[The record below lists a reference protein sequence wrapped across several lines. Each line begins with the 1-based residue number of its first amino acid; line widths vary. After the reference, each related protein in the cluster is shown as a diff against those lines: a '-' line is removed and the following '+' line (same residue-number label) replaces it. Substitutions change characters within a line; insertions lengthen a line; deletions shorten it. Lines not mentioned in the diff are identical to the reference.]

1 MPFPATFVPVWERS
15 LADRCAGVS
24 LKFSLFFKNLLIP
37 PPPWYIHHRSYNMK
51 KYRLFTLIFT
61 LLTAVA
67 CPPPPAVPENPTDTD
82 GGAQGIVYR
91 FEPNGGSGSAFD
103 YTVRFAEEFTF
114 PENPFKR
121 ENYAFVGWSTNKN
134 ATSSNQLSQPGEKEL
149 VSSKSPYTY
158 YAIWERGRMTVTYN
172 PMVENGKTVTVD
184 ALNQDGYIVLAD
196 GGDLFAV
203 KESGKYF
210 AGWRTEPGESGEI
223 LGPGTALGAGAAA
236 VFYAAYESAE
246 PETKSVSFDID
257 WGSGWEIDAESP
269 SYEINEYTRSIRLPD
284 VKEREYSD
292 ITADFLGWALTENAA
307 EAEYLPG
314 EIIQSPMT
322 SLEDDG
328 YGNVSIY
335 AVLKERPQSAVTFD
349 LNTAEN
355 PGAEWNPNSSDYY
368 SKPLILSEGNEL
380 SLPSDWNTVSSNEE
394 IRLFG
399 WEWNGT
405 VYESGETF
413 TVPASAPNIT
423 FTAVWKTPV
432 AVKWNLNGARMSD
445 YYKIIVADDPDV
457 DADRNGV
464 ADELESA
471 LPGDEILF
479 SDDMLRLMCT
489 KPPLE
494 GKAWGLDGIQIKKTK
509 SGQTVNVT
517 RTVDSYYYDEYDF
530 VLHYTQY
537 AFVMPEEEVEVS
549 LIWKE
554 VPAELD
560 LKILDSDSSSL
571 AIADPGTVSLDTE
584 NFSIVNNAGEEQIFS
599 TYFGDLRY
607 FYFGDLSSGEEHP
620 LAPGEYRLQF
630 LVDGEV
636 KNETSFIVK
645 DEEDEAPLEFAFG
658 EAAVTVEDNHYVLT
672 VPYTHNRDGYFYI
685 NAVLSVN
692 DKPTDKYGSV
702 DYEKQTVTFDD
713 LYGDEYNYVCGPDD
727 ELTVEATVE
736 GEKFSVSATVPA
748 DEFCLYPSNETAQI
762 ALFRESESSYVSVSV
777 PIERIFGIFTDF
789 DVTVTKGGSAVD
801 SVYPTTSRKADG
813 LFSIEF
819 NIYDVTSGDYT
830 LEIVPSGKA
839 SPKVECTIT
848 VNEIPV
854 GKRIYLSPK
863 RK

>member
-1 MPFPATFVPVWERS
+1 
-15 LADRCAGVS
+15 
-24 LKFSLFFKNLLIP
+24 
-37 PPPWYIHHRSYNMK
+37 MK
-51 KYRLFTLIFT
+51 KYCLFTLIFT

-67 CPPPPAVPENPTDTD
+67 CPPPPPVVPENPTDTD
-82 GGAQGIVYR
+82 GTEIVYR
-91 FEPNGGSGSAFD
+91 FEPNGGSGSAFN

-121 ENYAFVGWSTNKN
+121 ESYAFVGWSMDKN
-134 ATSSNQLSQPGEKEL
+134 DLPSNQLFQPGEKE
-149 VSSKSPYTY
+149 VVYSKSPYTY
-158 YAIWERGRMTVTYN
+158 YAIWERGRMTVTYHPN
-172 PMVENGKTVTVD
+172 VENGKTVTVD

-196 GGDLFAV
+196 GDDLFAV

-210 AGWRTEPGESGEI
+210 AGWRKTADESGEI
-223 LGPGTALGAGAAA
+223 LGPGTAIEVDGTPLT
-236 VFYAAYESAE
+236 FYAAYLSAK
-246 PETKSVSFDID
+246 PETKTVWFEINGD
-257 WGSGWEIDAESP
+257 SGWTVDAESL
-269 SYEINEYTRSIRLPD
+269 SYTINEYTQSILMPD
-284 VKEREYSD
+284 VKKSGPYVD
-292 ITADFLGWALTENAA
+292 ITADFLGWALTKSAT

-314 EIIQSPMT
+314 KTISSSVLLDNGSRDI
-322 SLEDDG
+322 D
-328 YGNVSIY
+328 VY
-335 AVLKERPQSAVTFD
+335 AVLKERQQSTVNFD
-349 LNTAEN
+349 LNTAAN
-355 PGAEWNPNSSDYY
+355 PGAKWDSSTDYSQPSSY
-368 SKPLILSEGNEL
+368 WEGNK
-380 SLPSDWNTVSSNEE
+380 LPLPYNSEIVSSTEE
-394 IRLFG
+394 LRLLG

-405 VYESGETF
+405 VYEPGETF
-413 TVPASAPNIT
+413 TVPASALNIT
-423 FTAVWKTPV
+423 FTAVWKTSV

-445 YYKIIVADDPDV
+445 YYKIITDNDPDV

-479 SDDMLRLMCT
+479 SDDTLRLMCT

-517 RTVDSYYYDEYDF
+517 RTVNSYYYDEYDF

-560 LKILDSDSSSL
+560 LKILDSDSDSL
-571 AIADPGTVSLDTE
+571 LIADPGTVSLDTE
-584 NFSIVNNAGEEQIFS
+584 NFSVVNKAGEEQIFQ

-607 FYFGDLSSGEEHP
+607 LGFVDAP
-620 LAPGEYRLQF
+620 LAPGEYRLRF

-645 DEEDEAPLEFAFG
+645 DEEDEAPLEFKFG
-658 EAAVTVEDNHYVLT
+658 EATVTAEDNHYVLT
-672 VPYTHNRDGYFYI
+672 VPYTHNRDGYFSI
-685 NAVLSVN
+685 NAVLSLGEIN
-692 DKPTDKYGSV
+692 KYGSV
-702 DYEKQTVTFDD
+702 DYEKQTVTFND
-713 LYGDEYNYVCGPDD
+713 LNRYNHVCEPGDK
-727 ELTVEATVE
+727 LTVTATVE
-736 GEKFSVSATVPA
+736 GKEFSVDTTVP
-748 DEFCLYPSNETAQI
+748 DDNFRLYPSNDTAQI
-762 ALFRESESSYVSVSV
+762 ALFRESESSPVSVSV
-777 PIERIFGIFTDF
+777 PIERIFGVFTDF

-830 LEIVPSGKA
+830 LKIVPEGKA
-839 SPKVECTIT
+839 TPEVQCTIT

-863 RK
+863 RM

>member
-1 MPFPATFVPVWERS
+1 
-15 LADRCAGVS
+15 
-24 LKFSLFFKNLLIP
+24 
-37 PPPWYIHHRSYNMK
+37 MK

-67 CPPPPAVPENPTDTD
+67 CPPPPPVVPENPTDTD
-82 GGAQGIVYR
+82 GTEIVYR
-91 FEPNGGSGSAFD
+91 FEPNGGSGSAFN

-114 PENPFKR
+114 PENPFTR
-121 ENYAFVGWSTNKN
+121 ENYAFVGWSTDKN
-134 ATSSNQLSQPGEKEL
+134 ALPSNQLSQPGEKEV
-149 VSSKSPYTY
+149 VSSNSPYTY
-158 YAIWERGRMTVTYN
+158 YAIWERGRITVTYD
-172 PMVENGKTVTVD
+172 PIVENGKKVTVD
-184 ALNQDGYIVLAD
+184 ALDQDGYLVLAD
-196 GGDLFAV
+196 GDDLFAV

-210 AGWRTEPGESGEI
+210 AGWRKTTDESGAI
-223 LGPGTALGAGAAA
+223 LGPGTAIEVDGTPLT
-236 VFYAAYESAE
+236 FYAAYLSAK
-246 PETKSVSFDID
+246 PETKTVRFEID
-257 WGSGWEIDAESP
+257 WDSGWTVDAESS
-269 SYEINEYTRSIRLPD
+269 SYTINEHTQSILMPD

-314 EIIQSPMT
+314 ETISSSVLPNG
-322 SLEDDG
+322 SF
-328 YGNVSIY
+328 GNTDIY
-335 AVLKERPQSAVTFD
+335 AVLKKRQQSTVKFD
-349 LNTAEN
+349 LNKEVN
-355 PGAEWNPNSSDYY
+355 PDAEWNSYLSPDY
-368 SKPLILSEGNEL
+368 SQPLSLWGGNEL
-380 SLPSDWNTVSSNEE
+380 ALPSDWDAVSHNEE
-394 IRLFG
+394 FQLLG

-405 VYESGETF
+405 VYEPGETF
-413 TVPASAPNIT
+413 TVPAAESDIT

-457 DADRNGV
+457 DADGNGV

-560 LKILDSDSSSL
+560 LKILDSDSESL
-571 AIADPGTVSLDTE
+571 VIADPGTVSLDTE
-584 NFSIVNNAGEEQIFS
+584 NFSVVNKAGEKQIFS
-599 TYFGDLRY
+599 TYFGELRY
-607 FYFGDLSSGEEHP
+607 FYFGDLSSGEEYP

-630 LVDGEV
+630 VVDGAV
-636 KNETSFIVK
+636 KSETSFTVK
-645 DEEDEAPLEFAFG
+645 GEETQAPLEFKFG
-658 EAAVTVEDNHYVLT
+658 EATVTAEDHYYVLT
-672 VPYTHNRDGYFYI
+672 VPYTHNRESVYLDVK
-685 NAVLSVN
+685 ALSVN
-692 DKPTDKYGSV
+692 NAPTDEYGSV
-702 DYEKQTVTFDD
+702 DDEKQTVTFDY
-713 LYGDEYNYVCGPDD
+713 LYGDEYNYVCGPGD

-748 DEFCLYPSNETAQI
+748 DEFHLYPSDEEAQI

-863 RK
+863 RM

>member
-1 MPFPATFVPVWERS
+1 
-15 LADRCAGVS
+15 
-24 LKFSLFFKNLLIP
+24 
-37 PPPWYIHHRSYNMK
+37 MK
-51 KYRLFTLIFT
+51 KTSLFTLIFT
-61 LLTAVA
+61 LLLAVA
-67 CPPPPAVPENPTDTD
+67 CPPPPPVGPENPSAGGNTDAD
-82 GGAQGIVYR
+82 VPQGGLQPGAEIVYR
-91 FEPNGGSGSAFD
+91 FEPNGGVGSAFSR
-103 YTVRFAEEFTF
+103 TVRFAEEFTF
-114 PENPFKR
+114 PENPFIK

-149 VSSKSPYTY
+149 VYSKSPYTY
-158 YAIWERGRMTVTYN
+158 YAIWERGRMTVTYD

-196 GGDLFAV
+196 GDDLFAV

-335 AVLKERPQSAVTFD
+335 AVLKERPQSTVKFD
-349 LNTAEN
+349 LNTEEN
-355 PGAEWNPNSSDYY
+355 PGAEWNPDLPIDY
-368 SKPLILSEGNEL
+368 SQPLSLWGGNEL
-380 SLPSDWNTVSSNEE
+380 SLPGSYEIASSNEE

-413 TVPASAPNIT
+413 TVPADAPAVT

-445 YYKIIVADDPDV
+445 YYRSVAADV
-457 DADRNGV
+457 DADGNGV
-464 ADELESA
+464 ADDLESA

-554 VPAELD
+554 VPAELN
-560 LKILDSDSSSL
+560 LKILESDSLSL

-584 NFSIVNNAGEEQIFS
+584 NFSVVNNAGEEQIFS
-599 TYFGDLRY
+599 TYFGEFRY

-630 LVDGEV
+630 LVDGAV
-636 KNETSFIVK
+636 KSETSFTVK
-645 DEEDEAPLEFAFG
+645 GEETQAPLEFAFG

-672 VPYTHNRDGYFYI
+672 VPYTHNRESVYLDVK
-685 NAVLSVN
+685 ALSVN
-692 DKPTDKYGSV
+692 NAPTDEYGSV
-702 DYEKQTVTFDD
+702 DDEKQTVTFDY
-713 LYGDEYNYVCGPDD
+713 LYGDEYNYVCGPGD

-748 DEFCLYPSNETAQI
+748 DEFHLYPSDEEAQI
-762 ALFRESESSYVSVSV
+762 ALFRESESAYVSVSV
-777 PIERIFGIFTDF
+777 PIERVFGVFNAF
-789 DVTVTKGGSAVD
+789 DVTVTKEGNQD
-801 SVYPTTSRKADG
+801 SIYNGTVYGSRKEDG
-813 LFSIEF
+813 LFLLEF
-819 NIYDVTSGDYT
+819 NIYNVTSGDYT

-863 RK
+863 RM

>member
-1 MPFPATFVPVWERS
+1 
-15 LADRCAGVS
+15 
-24 LKFSLFFKNLLIP
+24 
-37 PPPWYIHHRSYNMK
+37 MK

-457 DADRNGV
+457 DADGNGV
-464 ADELESA
+464 ADDLESA

-554 VPAELD
+554 VPAELN

-571 AIADPGTVSLDTE
+571 VIADPGTVSLDTE
-584 NFSIVNNAGEEQIFS
+584 NFSVVNKAGEKQIFS
-599 TYFGDLRY
+599 TYFGELRY
-607 FYFGDLSSGEEHP
+607 LGFVDAP

-630 LVDGEV
+630 VVDGAV
-636 KNETSFIVK
+636 KSETSFTVK
-645 DEEDEAPLEFAFG
+645 GEETQAPLEFEFG
-658 EAAVTVEDNHYVLT
+658 EATVTAEYSYYVLT
-672 VPYTHNRDGYFYI
+672 VPYTHNREYVSLD
-685 NAVLSVN
+685 AVLSVN
-692 DKPTDKYGSV
+692 NAPTNEYESV
-702 DYEKQTVTFDD
+702 DYEKQTVTFDY
-713 LYGDEYNYVCGPDD
+713 LFSDEYNPGDK
-727 ELTVEATVE
+727 LTVTATVE
-736 GEKFSVSATVPA
+736 GKEFSVETTVPA
-748 DEFCLYPSNETAQI
+748 DDFCLYPSNETAQI
-762 ALFRESESSYVSVSV
+762 ALFRESESAYVSVSV
-777 PIERIFGIFTDF
+777 PIERIFGAFTDF
-789 DVTVTKGGSAVD
+789 DVTVTKEGNQD
-801 SVYPTTSRKADG
+801 SIYNGTVYGSRKEDG
-813 LFSIEF
+813 LFLLEF
-819 NIYDVTSGDYT
+819 NIYNVTSGDYT
-830 LEIVPSGKA
+830 LEIVPSGKTN
-839 SPKVECTIT
+839 PKVQCTIT
-848 VNEIPV
+848 VPNEIPV

-863 RK
+863 RM

>member
-1 MPFPATFVPVWERS
+1 
-15 LADRCAGVS
+15 
-24 LKFSLFFKNLLIP
+24 
-37 PPPWYIHHRSYNMK
+37 MK

-67 CPPPPAVPENPTDTD
+67 CPPPPPVVPENPTDTD
-82 GGAQGIVYR
+82 GSAQGIVYR

-114 PENPFKR
+114 PENPFIM
-121 ENYAFVGWSTNKN
+121 ENYAFVGWSTDKN
-134 ATSSNQLSQPGEKEL
+134 ATSSGQISQPGEKKL

-158 YAIWERGRMTVTYN
+158 YAIWERGRMTVTYD
-172 PMVENGKTVTVD
+172 PIVENGKTVTVD

-196 GGDLFAV
+196 GDDLFAV

-210 AGWRTEPGESGEI
+210 AGWRKTADESGEI
-223 LGPGTALGAGAAA
+223 LGPGTAIEVDGTPLT
-236 VFYAAYESAE
+236 FYAAYLPAK
-246 PETKSVSFDID
+246 PETKTVRFEID
-257 WGSGWEIDAESP
+257 GNSGWDVDAESW
-269 SYEINEYTRSIRLPD
+269 SYTINEHTQSILMPD

-292 ITADFLGWALTENAA
+292 ITADFLGWALTESAA

-314 EIIQSPMT
+314 KTISSSELPADSY
-322 SLEDDG
+322 S
-328 YGNVSIY
+328 YVFY
-335 AVLKERPQSAVTFD
+335 AVLKERQQSTVNFD
-349 LNTAEN
+349 LNTEVN
-355 PGAEWNPNSSDYY
+355 PGAEWNSYLSPDY
-368 SKPLILSEGNEL
+368 SQPLSLWGGNEL
-380 SLPSDWNTVSSNEE
+380 PLPSDRDAVSHNEE
-394 IRLFG
+394 FQLLG

-405 VYESGETF
+405 VYEPGETF
-413 TVPASAPNIT
+413 TVPAAESDIT

-457 DADRNGV
+457 DADGNGV

-517 RTVDSYYYDEYDF
+517 RTVASYYYDEYDF

-571 AIADPGTVSLDTE
+571 VIADPGTVSLDTE
-584 NFSIVNNAGEEQIFS
+584 NFSVVNKAGEKQIFL
-599 TYFGDLRY
+599 TYFGELRY
-607 FYFGDLSSGEEHP
+607 LGFVDAP

-630 LVDGEV
+630 VVDGAV
-636 KNETSFIVK
+636 KSETSFTVK
-645 DEEDEAPLEFAFG
+645 GEETQAPLEFAFG

-672 VPYTHNRDGYFYI
+672 VPYTHNRGEYVSLDVE
-685 NAVLSVN
+685 VLSVN
-692 DKPTDKYGSV
+692 NAPTDEYGSV
-702 DYEKQTVTFDD
+702 DYEKQTVTFDY
-713 LYGDEYNYVCGPDD
+713 LYGDEYNPGD
-727 ELTVEATVE
+727 ELTVTATVE
-736 GEKFSVSATVPA
+736 GQEFSMETTVPD
-748 DEFCLYPSNETAQI
+748 DEFHLYPSNETAQI
-762 ALFRESESSYVSVSV
+762 ALFRESESAVLVSV
-777 PIERIFGIFTDF
+777 PIERIFGVFNAF
-789 DVTVTKGGSAVD
+789 DVTVTKEGNQD
-801 SVYPTTSRKADG
+801 SIYNGTVYGSRKEDG

-819 NIYDVTSGDYT
+819 YINNVTSGDYT
-830 LEIVPSGKA
+830 LKIVPEGKA
-839 SPKVECTIT
+839 TPEVECTIT
-848 VNEIPV
+848 VPGEIPV

-863 RK
+863 RM

>member
-1 MPFPATFVPVWERS
+1 
-15 LADRCAGVS
+15 
-24 LKFSLFFKNLLIP
+24 
-37 PPPWYIHHRSYNMK
+37 MK

-82 GGAQGIVYR
+82 GTEIVYR
-91 FEPNGGSGSAFD
+91 FEPNGGSGSAFN

-114 PENPFKR
+114 PENPFIR
-121 ENYAFVGWSTNKN
+121 ENYAFVGWSMNKN
-134 ATSSNQLSQPGEKEL
+134 ATSSNQLFQPGEKEL

-158 YAIWERGRMTVTYN
+158 YAIWERGRITVTYD
-172 PMVENGKTVTVD
+172 PMVQNGKKVTVD

-196 GGDLFAV
+196 GDDLFAV

-223 LGPGTALGAGAAA
+223 LGPGTAIEVDSKPLT
-236 VFYAAYESAE
+236 FYAAYLSAK
-246 PETKSVSFDID
+246 PETKTVQFEID
-257 WGSGWEIDAESP
+257 GNSGWDVDAESW
-269 SYEINEYTRSIRLPD
+269 SYTINEHTQSILMPD

-292 ITADFLGWALTENAA
+292 ITADFLGWALTKNAA

-314 EIIQSPMT
+314 KTISSSELPADSYI
-322 SLEDDG
+322 
-328 YGNVSIY
+328 YVY
-335 AVLKERPQSAVTFD
+335 AVLKERQKSTVNFD
-349 LNTAEN
+349 LNTAAN
-355 PGAEWNPNSSDYY
+355 PGAAWDSSTDY
-368 SKPLILSEGNEL
+368 SKPSSYWEGNKL
-380 SLPSDWNTVSSNEE
+380 YLPSDWAIVSNTEE
-394 IRLFG
+394 LQLFG
-399 WEWNGT
+399 WKWNGT
-405 VYESGETF
+405 VYEPGETF
-413 TVPASAPNIT
+413 TVPAAESNIT
-423 FTAVWKTPV
+423 FTAVWKTSV

-445 YYKIIVADDPDV
+445 YYKIITDNDPDV
-457 DADRNGV
+457 DADGNGV
-464 ADELESA
+464 ADDLESA
-471 LPGDEILF
+471 LPGDEILY
-479 SDDMLRLMCT
+479 SDSMLLQMYA

-509 SGQTVNVT
+509 SGEAVNVT
-517 RTVDSYYYDEYDF
+517 RTVDAHYYDEYDY
-530 VLHYTQY
+530 VWHYTQY

-554 VPAELD
+554 VPAELN
-560 LKILDSDSSSL
+560 LKILDSDSVSL
-571 AIADPGTVSLDTE
+571 VIADPGTVSLDTE
-584 NFSIVNNAGEEQIFS
+584 NFSVVNKAGEKQIFS
-599 TYFGDLRY
+599 TYFGELRY
-607 FYFGDLSSGEEHP
+607 FYFGDLDSGEEYP

-630 LVDGEV
+630 LVDGAV
-636 KNETSFIVK
+636 KSETSFTVK
-645 DEEDEAPLEFAFG
+645 GEETQAPLEFKFG

-672 VPYTHNRDGYFYI
+672 VPYTHNRDDYFYI
-685 NAVLSVN
+685 NAVVLSVN
-692 DKPTDKYGSV
+692 NAPTDEYGSV
-702 DYEKQTVTFDD
+702 DYEKQTVTFDY
-713 LYGDEYNYVCGPDD
+713 LYGDEYNPGDK
-727 ELTVEATVE
+727 LTVTATVE
-736 GEKFSVSATVPA
+736 GQEFPVTATIPA

-830 LEIVPSGKA
+830 LKIVPEGKA
-839 SPKVECTIT
+839 TPEVQCTIT

>member
-1 MPFPATFVPVWERS
+1 
-15 LADRCAGVS
+15 
-24 LKFSLFFKNLLIP
+24 
-37 PPPWYIHHRSYNMK
+37 MK

-67 CPPPPAVPENPTDTD
+67 CPPPPPVGPENPSAGGNTDAD
-82 GGAQGIVYR
+82 VPQGGLQPGAEIVYR
-91 FEPNGGSGSAFD
+91 FEPNGGVGSAFSR
-103 YTVRFAEEFTF
+103 TVRFAEEFTF
-114 PENPFKR
+114 PENPFIR
-121 ENYAFVGWSTNKN
+121 ENYAFAGWSMNKN
-134 ATSSNQLSQPGEKEL
+134 ATSSDQLSQPGEKEL
-149 VSSKSPYTY
+149 VSTY
-158 YAIWERGRMTVTYN
+158 D
-172 PMVENGKTVTVD
+172 PMVENGKKVTVD
-184 ALNQDGYIVLAD
+184 ALDQDGYLVLANGD
-196 GGDLFAV
+196 DLFAV

-257 WGSGWEIDAESP
+257 WESGWEIDAESS
-269 SYEINEYTRSIRLPD
+269 SYEINEYTQSIRLPD

-335 AVLKERPQSAVTFD
+335 AVLKERPQSAVKFD
-349 LNTAEN
+349 LNTEEN
-355 PGAEWNPNSSDYY
+355 PGAEWDSYLSPDY
-368 SKPLILSEGNEL
+368 SQPLSLWVGTEF
-380 SLPSDWNTVSSNEE
+380 SLPSQWEVVSHNEE

-413 TVPASAPNIT
+413 TVPADAPAMT
-423 FTAVWKTPV
+423 FTAVWKMPV

-445 YYKIIVADDPDV
+445 YYRSEA
-457 DADRNGV
+457 DADGNGV
-464 ADELESA
+464 ADYLESA
-471 LPGDEILF
+471 LPGEEWVEYF
-479 SDDMLRLMCT
+479 SSLMQVFS
-489 KPPLE
+489 KPPAD
-494 GKAWGLDGIQIKKTK
+494 GRAWAFDGIQVRKTK
-509 SGQTVNVT
+509 SGETVNVT
-517 RTVDSYYYDEYDF
+517 RTVNAGYNDEYDY
-530 VLHYTQY
+530 VWHDTQY

-554 VPAELD
+554 VPATFD
-560 LKILDSDSSSL
+560 WKIFSVDSF
-571 AIADPGTVSLDTE
+571 AMVIADPGTVSLDTE
-584 NFSIVNNAGEEQIFS
+584 NFSVVNEAGEKQRFS
-599 TYFGDLRY
+599 TYYDGCRAIYFGDLETW
-607 FYFGDLSSGEEHP
+607 EEYP
-620 LAPGEYRLQF
+620 LAPGEYRLRF

-645 DEEDEAPLEFAFG
+645 DEEDEAPLEFKFG
-658 EAAVTVEDNHYVLT
+658 EATVTAEDNYYVLT

-692 DKPTDKYGSV
+692 NAQINKYGSV
-702 DYEKQTVTFDD
+702 DYEKQTVTFDY
-713 LYGDEYNYVCGPDD
+713 LYSDEYNYDCGPSDI
-727 ELTVEATVE
+727 LTVTATVE
-736 GEKFSVSATVPA
+736 GKEFSVETTVP
-748 DEFCLYPSNETAQI
+748 DDDFRLYPSNEAAQI
-762 ALFRESESSYVSVSV
+762 ALFRESESSPVSVSV
-777 PIERIFGIFTDF
+777 PIERIFGVFTDF

-830 LEIVPSGKA
+830 LKIVPEGKA
-839 SPKVECTIT
+839 TPEVQCTIT

>member
-1 MPFPATFVPVWERS
+1 
-15 LADRCAGVS
+15 
-24 LKFSLFFKNLLIP
+24 
-37 PPPWYIHHRSYNMK
+37 MK

-67 CPPPPAVPENPTDTD
+67 CPPPPPVVPENPTDTD
-82 GGAQGIVYR
+82 GTEIVYR
-91 FEPNGGSGSAFD
+91 FEPNGGSGSAFN

-114 PENPFKR
+114 PENPFTR
-121 ENYAFVGWSTNKN
+121 ENYAFVGWSTDKN
-134 ATSSNQLSQPGEKEL
+134 ALPSNQLSQPGEKEV
-149 VSSKSPYTY
+149 VSSNSPYTY
-158 YAIWERGRMTVTYN
+158 YAIWERGRIAVTYN
-172 PMVENGKTVTVD
+172 PMVANGKTVTVD
-184 ALNQDGYIVLAD
+184 ALDQDGYIVLAD
-196 GGDLFAV
+196 GDDLFAV

-210 AGWRTEPGESGEI
+210 AGWRKTTDESGAI
-223 LGPGTALGAGAAA
+223 LGPGTAIEVDGTPLT
-236 VFYAAYESAE
+236 FYAAYLSAK
-246 PETKSVSFDID
+246 PETKTVRFEID
-257 WGSGWEIDAESP
+257 WDSGWTVDAESS
-269 SYEINEYTRSIRLPD
+269 SYTINEHTQSILMPD

-314 EIIQSPMT
+314 ETISSSVLPNG
-322 SLEDDG
+322 SF
-328 YGNVSIY
+328 GNTDIY
-335 AVLKERPQSAVTFD
+335 AVLKKRQQSTVKFD
-349 LNTAEN
+349 LNKEVN
-355 PGAEWNPNSSDYY
+355 PDAEWNSYLSPDY
-368 SKPLILSEGNEL
+368 SQPLSLWGGNEL
-380 SLPSDWNTVSSNEE
+380 ALPSDWDAVSHNEE
-394 IRLFG
+394 FQLLG

-405 VYESGETF
+405 VYEPGETF
-413 TVPASAPNIT
+413 TVPAAESDIT

-457 DADRNGV
+457 DADGNGV
-464 ADELESA
+464 ADDLESA

-554 VPAELD
+554 VPAELN

-571 AIADPGTVSLDTE
+571 VIADPGTVSLDTE
-584 NFSIVNNAGEEQIFS
+584 NFSVVNKAGEKQIFS
-599 TYFGDLRY
+599 TYFGELRY
-607 FYFGDLSSGEEHP
+607 FYFGDLSSGEEYP

-630 LVDGEV
+630 VVDGAV
-636 KNETSFIVK
+636 KSETSFTVK
-645 DEEDEAPLEFAFG
+645 GEETQAPLEFKFG
-658 EAAVTVEDNHYVLT
+658 EATVTAEDHYYVLT
-672 VPYTHNRDGYFYI
+672 VPYTHNRESVYLDVK
-685 NAVLSVN
+685 ALSVN
-692 DKPTDKYGSV
+692 NAPTDEYGSV

-713 LYGDEYNYVCGPDD
+713 LNKYDHVCDPDD
-727 ELTVEATVE
+727 KLTVTATVE
-736 GEKFSVSATVPA
+736 GKEYSVETTVPA
-748 DEFCLYPSNETAQI
+748 DEFCLYPSNKTAQI

-863 RK
+863 RM

>member
-1 MPFPATFVPVWERS
+1 
-15 LADRCAGVS
+15 
-24 LKFSLFFKNLLIP
+24 
-37 PPPWYIHHRSYNMK
+37 MK

-67 CPPPPAVPENPTDTD
+67 CPPPPPVVPENPTDTD
-82 GGAQGIVYR
+82 GTEIVYR
-91 FEPNGGSGSAFD
+91 FEPNGGSGSAFNR
-103 YTVRFAEEFTF
+103 TVRFTEEFTF
-114 PENPFKR
+114 PENPFTR
-121 ENYAFVGWSTNKN
+121 ENYAFVGWSTYKN
-134 ATSSNQLSQPGEKEL
+134 DTSSNQLFQPGEKEV
-149 VSSKSPYTY
+149 VSSKRPYTY
-158 YAIWERGRMTVTYN
+158 YAIWERGRITVTYD
-172 PMVENGKTVTVD
+172 PMVKNGKKVTVD
-184 ALNQDGYIVLAD
+184 ALDQDGYIVLAD
-196 GGDLFAV
+196 GDDLFAV

-210 AGWRTEPGESGEI
+210 AGWRKTADESGAI
-223 LGPGTALGAGAAA
+223 LGPGTAIEVDGTPLT
-236 VFYAAYESAE
+236 FYAAYLPAK
-246 PETKSVSFDID
+246 PETKTVQFDID
-257 WGSGWEIDAESP
+257 GNSGWTVDTES
-269 SYEINEYTRSIRLPD
+269 SWYTINEHTQSILMPD
-284 VKEREYSD
+284 VKERDTYVN

-314 EIIQSPMT
+314 KTISSSELPADSYI
-322 SLEDDG
+322 
-328 YGNVSIY
+328 YVY
-335 AVLKERPQSAVTFD
+335 AVLKERQQSTVNFD
-349 LNTAEN
+349 LNAAEN
-355 PGAEWNPNSSDYY
+355 PGAKWDSSTDYSQPSSY
-368 SKPLILSEGNEL
+368 WEGNEL
-380 SLPSDWNTVSSNEE
+380 YLPSNWAIVSNTEE

-405 VYESGETF
+405 VYKSGETF
-413 TVPASAPNIT
+413 TVPAAAPNIT

-445 YYKIIVADDPDV
+445 YYKIIAANDPDV
-457 DADRNGV
+457 DADGNGV
-464 ADELESA
+464 ADDLESA

-571 AIADPGTVSLDTE
+571 VIADPGTVSLDTE
-584 NFSIVNNAGEEQIFS
+584 NFSVVNKAGEKQIFS
-599 TYFGDLRY
+599 TYFSELRY
-607 FYFGDLSSGEEHP
+607 FYFGDLYSGEEYP
-620 LAPGEYRLQF
+620 LAPGEYRLRF

-645 DEEDEAPLEFAFG
+645 DEEDEAPLKFEFG
-658 EAAVTVEDNHYVLT
+658 EAAVTAEDNYYVLT
-672 VPYTHNRDGYFYI
+672 VPYTHNREYVYPDVK
-685 NAVLSVN
+685 VLSVN
-692 DKPTDKYGSV
+692 DAPTDEYGSV
-702 DYEKQTVTFDD
+702 DYEKQTVTFDY
-713 LYGDEYNYVCGPDD
+713 LYGDEYNPDD
-727 ELTVEATVE
+727 KLTVTATVE
-736 GEKFSVSATVPA
+736 GQEFSVTAPIPA
-748 DEFCLYPSNETAQI
+748 DEFCLYPSNDTAQI

-777 PIERIFGIFTDF
+777 PIERIFGVFTDF
-789 DVTVTKGGSAVD
+789 DVTVTKEGNQD
-801 SVYPTTSRKADG
+801 SIYNGTVYGSRKEDG
-813 LFSIEF
+813 LFLLEF

-830 LEIVPSGKA
+830 LKIVPEGKA
-839 SPKVECTIT
+839 TPEVECTIT

-863 RK
+863 RM

>member
-1 MPFPATFVPVWERS
+1 
-15 LADRCAGVS
+15 
-24 LKFSLFFKNLLIP
+24 
-37 PPPWYIHHRSYNMK
+37 MK

-82 GGAQGIVYR
+82 GTEIVYR
-91 FEPNGGSGSAFD
+91 FEPNGGSGSAFN

-121 ENYAFVGWSTNKN
+121 ENYAFVGWSMDKN
-134 ATSSNQLSQPGEKEL
+134 DLPSNQLFQPGEKEL
-149 VSSKSPYTY
+149 VSSNSPYTY
-158 YAIWERGRMTVTYN
+158 YAIWERGRITVTYD
-172 PMVENGKTVTVD
+172 PMVKNGKKVTVD

-196 GGDLFAV
+196 GDDLFAV

-210 AGWRTEPGESGEI
+210 AGWRKTADESGEI
-223 LGPGTALGAGAAA
+223 LGLGTAIKVDGTPLT
-236 VFYAAYESAE
+236 FYAAYLPTK
-246 PETKSVSFDID
+246 PETKAVRFRID
-257 WGSGWEIDAESP
+257 STSGWDVDAESLA
-269 SYEINEYTRSIRLPD
+269 YTINEHTQSILMPD

-292 ITADFLGWALTENAA
+292 ITADFLGWALTESAA

-314 EIIQSPMT
+314 KTISSSELPADSY
-322 SLEDDG
+322 S
-328 YGNVSIY
+328 YVFY
-335 AVLKERPQSAVTFD
+335 AVLKERQQSTVKFD
-349 LNTAEN
+349 LNTEVN
-355 PGAEWNPNSSDYY
+355 PGAEWNSYLSPDY
-368 SKPLILSEGNEL
+368 SQPLSLWGGNEL
-380 SLPSDWNTVSSNEE
+380 PLPSGWDAVSHNEE
-394 IRLFG
+394 FQLLG

-405 VYESGETF
+405 VYEPGETF
-413 TVPASAPNIT
+413 TVPAAESDIT

-554 VPAELD
+554 VPAELN

-571 AIADPGTVSLDTE
+571 VIADPGTVSLDTE
-584 NFSIVNNAGEEQIFS
+584 NFSVVNNAGEEQIFS
-599 TYFGDLRY
+599 TYFGELRY
-607 FYFGDLSSGEEHP
+607 LGFVDAP
-620 LAPGEYRLQF
+620 LAPGEYRLRF

-636 KNETSFIVK
+636 KSETSFTVK
-645 DEEDEAPLEFAFG
+645 GEETQAPLEFAFG
-658 EAAVTVEDNHYVLT
+658 EATVTAEYNYYVLT
-672 VPYTHNRDGYFYI
+672 VAYTHNRGNSLNYDFT
-685 NAVLSVN
+685 LSVN
-692 DKPTDKYGSV
+692 GTPEQDKDASV
-702 DYEKQTVTFDD
+702 DTEKQTVTFDY
-713 LYGDEYNYVCGPDD
+713 LYGYEYNPDD
-727 ELTVEATVE
+727 ILTVTATVE
-736 GEKFSVSATVPA
+736 GQKFSVETTIPA
-748 DEFCLYPSNETAQI
+748 DEFHLYPSDEEAQI
-762 ALFRESESSYVSVSV
+762 ALFRASGSSYVSVSV
-777 PIERIFGIFTDF
+777 PIERIFGAFTNF
-789 DVTVTKGGSAVD
+789 DVTVTKEGNQD
-801 SVYPTTSRKADG
+801 SIYNGTVYGSRKEDG
-813 LFSIEF
+813 LFLLDF
-819 NIYDVTSGDYT
+819 QTSMDAGNYT
-830 LEIVPSGKA
+830 VALKPEGKE
-839 SPKVECTIT
+839 SPKVEYEIN
-848 VNEIPV
+848 VPAEIPV

-863 RK
+863 RM

>member
-1 MPFPATFVPVWERS
+1 
-15 LADRCAGVS
+15 
-24 LKFSLFFKNLLIP
+24 
-37 PPPWYIHHRSYNMK
+37 MK

-82 GGAQGIVYR
+82 GTEIVYR

-114 PENPFKR
+114 PENPFTR
-121 ENYAFVGWSTNKN
+121 ENYAFVGWSMNKN
-134 ATSSNQLSQPGEKEL
+134 ATSSNQLFQPGEKEL

-158 YAIWERGRMTVTYN
+158 YAIWERGRITVTYN
-172 PMVENGKTVTVD
+172 PMVKNGKKVTVD
-184 ALNQDGYIVLAD
+184 ALDQDGYIVLAD
-196 GGDLFAV
+196 GDDLFAV

-210 AGWRTEPGESGEI
+210 AGWRKTADESGEI
-223 LGPGTALGAGAAA
+223 LGPGTAIKVDGTPLT
-236 VFYAAYESAE
+236 FYAAYLSAK
-246 PETKSVSFDID
+246 PETKTVSFDID
-257 WGSGWEIDAESP
+257 WESGWDVDAESW
-269 SYEINEYTRSIRLPD
+269 SYTINEHTQSILMPD

-314 EIIQSPMT
+314 KTISSSELPADSYI
-322 SLEDDG
+322 
-328 YGNVSIY
+328 YVY
-335 AVLKERPQSAVTFD
+335 AVLKERQKSTVNFD
-349 LNTAEN
+349 LNTAAN
-355 PGAEWNPNSSDYY
+355 PGAKWNSYLSPDY
-368 SKPLILSEGNEL
+368 SQPLSLWGGNEL
-380 SLPSDWNTVSSNEE
+380 PLPSDWDTVSSNEE
-394 IRLFG
+394 IRLLG

-405 VYESGETF
+405 VYKSGETF
-413 TVPASAPNIT
+413 TVPAAESNIT

-509 SGQTVNVT
+509 SGQTVNVS

-571 AIADPGTVSLDTE
+571 VIADPGTVSLDTE
-584 NFSIVNNAGEEQIFS
+584 NFSVVNKAGEKQIFS
-599 TYFGDLRY
+599 TYFGELRY
-607 FYFGDLSSGEEHP
+607 FYFGDLDSGEEYP

-630 LVDGEV
+630 LVDGAV
-636 KNETSFIVK
+636 KSETSFTVK
-645 DEEDEAPLEFAFG
+645 GEETQAPLEFAFG

-672 VPYTHNRDGYFYI
+672 VPYTHNRDDYFYI
-685 NAVLSVN
+685 NAVVLSVN
-692 DKPTDKYGSV
+692 NAPTDEYGSV
-702 DYEKQTVTFDD
+702 DYEKQTVTFDN
-713 LYGDEYNYVCGPDD
+713 LYGDEYNPGDI
-727 ELTVEATVE
+727 LTVTATVE
-736 GEKFSVSATVPA
+736 GKEFSVETTVP
-748 DEFCLYPSNETAQI
+748 DDDFRLYPSNEAAQI
-762 ALFRESESSYVSVSV
+762 ALFRESESSPVSVSV
-777 PIERIFGIFTDF
+777 PIERIFGVFTDF

-830 LEIVPSGKA
+830 LKIVPEGKA
-839 SPKVECTIT
+839 TPEVQCTIT

-863 RK
+863 RM

>member
-1 MPFPATFVPVWERS
+1 
-15 LADRCAGVS
+15 
-24 LKFSLFFKNLLIP
+24 
-37 PPPWYIHHRSYNMK
+37 MK
-51 KYRLFTLIFT
+51 THRLFTLIFT

-67 CPPPPAVPENPTDTD
+67 CPPPPPVVPENPTDTD
-82 GGAQGIVYR
+82 GSAQGIVYR

-114 PENPFKR
+114 PENPFIM
-121 ENYAFVGWSTNKN
+121 ENYAFVGWSTDKN
-134 ATSSNQLSQPGEKEL
+134 ATSSGQISQPGEKKL

-158 YAIWERGRMTVTYN
+158 YAIWERGRMTVTYD
-172 PMVENGKTVTVD
+172 PIVENGKTVTVD

-196 GGDLFAV
+196 GDDLFAV

-210 AGWRTEPGESGEI
+210 AGWRKTADESGEI
-223 LGPGTALGAGAAA
+223 LGPGTAIEVDGTPLT
-236 VFYAAYESAE
+236 FYAAYLPAK
-246 PETKSVSFDID
+246 PETKTVRFEID
-257 WGSGWEIDAESP
+257 GNSGWDVDAESW
-269 SYEINEYTRSIRLPD
+269 SYTINEHTQSILMPD

-292 ITADFLGWALTENAA
+292 ITADFLGWALTESAA

-314 EIIQSPMT
+314 KTISSSELPADSY
-322 SLEDDG
+322 S
-328 YGNVSIY
+328 YVFY
-335 AVLKERPQSAVTFD
+335 AVLKERQQSTVNFD
-349 LNTAEN
+349 LNTEVN
-355 PGAEWNPNSSDYY
+355 PGAEWNSYLSPDY
-368 SKPLILSEGNEL
+368 SQPLSLWGGNEL
-380 SLPSDWNTVSSNEE
+380 PLPSDRDAVSHNEE
-394 IRLFG
+394 FQLLG

-405 VYESGETF
+405 VYEPGETF
-413 TVPASAPNIT
+413 TVPAAESDIT

-457 DADRNGV
+457 DADGNGV

-517 RTVDSYYYDEYDF
+517 RTVASYYYDEYDF

-571 AIADPGTVSLDTE
+571 VIADPGTVSLDTE
-584 NFSIVNNAGEEQIFS
+584 NFSVVNKAGEKQIFL
-599 TYFGDLRY
+599 TYFGELRY
-607 FYFGDLSSGEEHP
+607 LGFVDAP

-630 LVDGEV
+630 VVDGAV
-636 KNETSFIVK
+636 KSETSFTVK
-645 DEEDEAPLEFAFG
+645 GEETQAPLEFAFG

-672 VPYTHNRDGYFYI
+672 VPYTHNRGEYVSLDVE
-685 NAVLSVN
+685 VLSVN
-692 DKPTDKYGSV
+692 NAPTDEYGSV
-702 DYEKQTVTFDD
+702 DYEKQTVTFDY
-713 LYGDEYNYVCGPDD
+713 LYGDEYNPGD
-727 ELTVEATVE
+727 ELTVTATVE
-736 GEKFSVSATVPA
+736 GQEFSMETTVPD
-748 DEFCLYPSNETAQI
+748 DEFHLYPSNETAQI
-762 ALFRESESSYVSVSV
+762 ALFRESESAVLVSV
-777 PIERIFGIFTDF
+777 PIERIFGVFNAF
-789 DVTVTKGGSAVD
+789 DVTVTKEGNQD
-801 SVYPTTSRKADG
+801 SIYNGTVYGSRKEDG

-819 NIYDVTSGDYT
+819 YINNVTSGDYT
-830 LEIVPSGKA
+830 LKIVPEGKA
-839 SPKVECTIT
+839 TPEVECTIT
-848 VNEIPV
+848 VPGEIPV

-863 RK
+863 RM